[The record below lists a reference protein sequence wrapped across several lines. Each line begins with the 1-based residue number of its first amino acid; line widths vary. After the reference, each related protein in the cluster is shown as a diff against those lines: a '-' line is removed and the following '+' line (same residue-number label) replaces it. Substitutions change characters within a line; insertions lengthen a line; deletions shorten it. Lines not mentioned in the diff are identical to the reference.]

1 MSQDALVDVSVKSFN
16 KLQRFKYPLALDN
29 YQRPYV
35 WNDVKVRQLIDD
47 LLEHQKQGKEA
58 PNYYMGTLLLHRND
72 EKECF
77 FVIDGQQRL
86 TSLSVLYYVLEGGG
100 LPDNIDFS
108 YRSAI
113 SAVNIQKAK
122 ALFEK
127 YADGEL
133 LKRVFSR
140 LEFTVITVEREDL
153 AFTFFDTQNN
163 RGVPLKATD
172 LLKAFHLRAINSDD
186 SELDEQIQEL
196 CAKRWEHVQVKGEKG
211 KQNREND
218 FAPELFHYYLW
229 RARNWKGKRVKRE
242 SRDDVIDT
250 FQGQSVRSETVD
262 EVKLYPGTSNAFAGS
277 LALLSNDDYRLFPQP
292 LDVSRHAAKLPFT
305 LRQPIHQGIGFFLY
319 AQKYA
324 SLINMLL
331 HDENPEEEVAAFR
344 EFYFDVVCH
353 LSHYLRELYKLA
365 VLMYVDQFGWQ
376 QLLRFALHLDHVFG
390 AIRFDKAYIFKE
402 APLKYLKEQSLNL
415 LDVISGAYRPEE
427 VIDFLKADTWANN
440 VYVSDKVDGI
450 ERGKGVQG
458 KYLDALLDYYE
469 MDDLEGK
476 VEWMDSVAESLIEEV
491 A

>member
-1 MSQDALVDVSVKSFN
+1 MSKRALVDVKVKSFL
-16 KLQRFKYPLALDN
+16 KLQKLKYPLALDN
-29 YQRPYV
+29 YQRSYV

-47 LLEHQKQGKEA
+47 LLAHQKLGKDA
-58 PNYYMGTLLLHRND
+58 PHYYMGTLLLHFN
-72 EKECF
+72 EEETCF

-86 TSLSVLYYVLEGGG
+86 TSLSVLYYVLYEGR
-100 LPDNIDFS
+100 LPENIKFS
-108 YRSAI
+108 YRSPV
-113 SAVNIQKAK
+113 SAENIQKAK

-127 YADGEL
+127 YAQGEI
-133 LKRVFSR
+133 LKRIFSK

-172 LLKAFHLRAINSDD
+172 LLKAFHLRAINSADNVK
-186 SELDEQIQEL
+186 DEQLQEL

-229 RARNWKGKRVKRE
+229 RARNWKGKRVERE
-242 SRDDVIDT
+242 SHDDVIET
-250 FQGQSVRSETVD
+250 FQGLSVRSDVVN
-262 EVKLYPGTSNAFAGS
+262 EVRLYPGTRNAFAGS
-277 LALLSNDDYRLFPQP
+277 LALLSNDDYRLFPQA
-292 LDVSRHAAKLPFT
+292 LDVSRHAAKLPFS
-305 LRQPIHQGIGFFLY
+305 LRQPIHQGVGFFLY

-331 HDENPEEEVAAFR
+331 HDENPEDEVAAFR
-344 EFYFDVVCH
+344 TFYFSVVSQ

-402 APLKYLKEQSLNL
+402 APLKYLKESSLNL
-415 LDVISGAYRPEE
+415 LDVIAGAYRPEE
-427 VIDFLKADTWANN
+427 VVSFLKEDTWANS
-440 VYVSDKVDGI
+440 VYESNKIVKIVR
-450 ERGKGVQG
+450 EKGVQG
-458 KYLDALLDYYE
+458 KYLDALLNYYD
-469 MDDLEGK
+469 MDSLKGK
-476 VEWMDSVAESLIEEV
+476 SEWMDELIEELV
-491 A
+491 